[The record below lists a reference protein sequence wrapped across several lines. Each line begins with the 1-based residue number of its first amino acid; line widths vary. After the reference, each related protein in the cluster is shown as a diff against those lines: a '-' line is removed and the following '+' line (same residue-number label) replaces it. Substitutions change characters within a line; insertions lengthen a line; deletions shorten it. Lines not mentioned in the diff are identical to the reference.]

1 MKDKIKVAAIQCR
14 IGDLSSAQ
22 RTAVK
27 AAENGCE
34 LILFPEY
41 FSYSHLV
48 PEILDET
55 LRFLKD
61 VSSEYSIAVS
71 GNAIVEKSGYRNR
84 SYIFDKGELVGWQDK
99 VHPTRVE
106 RQLGVMCGEKLEI
119 FEVRGVR
126 VSILVCADILYP
138 ELCRVAALK
147 GAEIVL
153 NPVVSFKRSE
163 LPGTEYRY
171 CLYFTRSFDN
181 AYAIVKAGGFGR
193 TFTGSEAV
201 GRSLIATFDG
211 ILAKSRE
218 EEREE
223 AVMAEIDLK
232 RIREYKEINYSLTDR
247 NVKAYR
253 DLLNTDFDC

>member
-14 IGDLSSAQ
+14 IGDLESAG
-22 RTAVK
+22 RVASR

-41 FSYSHLV
+41 FSYSRLA

-61 VSSEYSIAVS
+61 LSLEYGIAAS
-71 GNAIVEKSGYRNR
+71 GNAVVDENGYRNR
-84 SYIFDKGELVGWQDK
+84 SYIFEDGELVGWQDK
-99 VHPTRVE
+99 VHPTRAE
-106 RQLGVMCGEKLEI
+106 RGLGIVCGEKLDI
-119 FEVRGVR
+119 FEVKGAM

-153 NPVVSFKRSE
+153 NPVVSFKQSE
-163 LPGTEYRY
+163 LPGTDYRY

-181 AYAIVKAGGFGR
+181 AYAIVKAGGFGK

-211 ILAKSRE
+211 ILARSKNESGE
-218 EEREE
+218 EE
-223 AVMAEIDLK
+223 VIAEIDLK
-232 RIREYKEINYSLTDR
+232 KIREYKEINYSLTDR

-253 DLLNTDFDC
+253 ELFNGEFDC